1 MSNVHVLILHTWQIV
16 FIFKLLVLTTLHQLD
31 SIVVPVTS
39 IRNYTNQSC
48 ILVVVIFLEQT
59 SSSVNMEINSLTR
72 TLSATEWNYL
82 LVPAMPMPLM
92 IVDPS
97 LASYSILL
105 VSLFIKNM
113 SNSLSLTLVSLNQ
126 IFIYF
131 ILRPKWQSIFVRF
144 YNFLEFIFLNLSVA
158 WRIAKP
164 LLI

>member
-1 MSNVHVLILHTWQIV
+1 M
-16 FIFKLLVLTTLHQLD
+16 
-31 SIVVPVTS
+31 VPVTS
-39 IRNYTNQSC
+39 ILNYTNQSC

-82 LVPAMPMPLM
+82 LVLAMPMPLM

-144 YNFLEFIFLNLSVA
+144 YNFLEFIFLSFSKISPV
-158 WRIAKP
+158 
-164 LLI
+164 